1 LRKYHLVIYSFL
13 LSVQMTVRP
22 AVHDTTLVVMKQ
34 EDSQETL
41 VWKGTPSQWTNVG
54 HYLFCLVIVAAIVAA
69 YLLSGVGPIV
79 FAALVLPLLLALARW
94 AETRSHVYEITTE
107 RIRISTGVLSR
118 RTSELELYRV
128 RDYTIMEPFLL
139 RLVGRGDV
147 ILETADRIN
156 HHIVLHAVPD
166 VAALKD
172 QIRDCT
178 ERMRQRR
185 GVRDFEI
192 NPQ

>member
-1 LRKYHLVIYSFL
+1 
-13 LSVQMTVRP
+13 
-22 AVHDTTLVVMKQ
+22 
-34 EDSQETL
+34 
-41 VWKGTPSQWTNVG
+41 
-54 HYLFCLVIVAAIVAA
+54 
-69 YLLSGVGPIV
+69 
-79 FAALVLPLLLALARW
+79 
-94 AETRSHVYEITTE
+94 
-107 RIRISTGVLSR
+107 
-118 RTSELELYRV
+118 V

-156 HHIVLHAVPD
+156 HHIVLHAVPN